1 MEMMQLKVKAEQVT
15 APTDLWEDRDVQ
27 IWHPNTTPTTTSSCW
42 RTGLIFQSHLGLL
55 GPFDPLIPPQ
65 QQCQT
70 HYHQYFTEELDSST
84 YTI

>member
-1 MEMMQLKVKAEQVT
+1 MEMMQLKMKSEHVLT
-15 APTDLWEDRDVQ
+15 TDLWEDRDVQ
-27 IWHPNTTPTTTSSCW
+27 IWHHNATLTTTSSRW
-42 RTGLIFQSHLGLL
+42 RTGLIFQSSLGLL
-55 GPFDPLIPPQ
+55 GPFDPLIPPP